1 MRDERGEKG
10 SGAELIEGCR
20 RDVSHM
26 ARVYLPSEDLQFWH
40 TIRMRVAKVARI
52 HRAKF
57 FHCLRSVSEGVN
69 HGGMRSAFA
78 RASMR
83 EGGGGGGA
91 GIAGGGGMYT
101 ECR

>member
-20 RDVSHM
+20 RAVSYM
-26 ARVYLPSEDLQFWH
+26 VLVCLRREDLQFWH
-40 TIRMRVAKVARI
+40 TIKTRVAKVARI

-69 HGGMRSAFA
+69 HDGMRSAFA
-78 RASMR
+78 RDCMR
-83 EGGGGGGA
+83 EGGGS
-91 GIAGGGGMYT
+91 GIVGGGGERRIDYS
-101 ECR
+101 EI